1 MNWEALETIAEIV
14 GATAVLITLV
24 YLSIQTRLT
33 RIAAEETS
41 KHATQQATNAA
52 VEMYSRWRAMAISG
66 ADVADTVSKARS
78 DEPLTE
84 REKVVLEAYYQEL
97 FFVSGVAY
105 RSAINAASG
114 HIAPNDAMHLA
125 FVLDGNSFAYEY
137 WQIMKEYVGNVCAE
151 FVDEVDKRL
160 TSSQD
165 DSNV

>member
-1 MNWEALETIAEIV
+1 MNWEALGTIAEIV
-14 GATAVLITLV
+14 GAAAVVITLI

-41 KHATQQATNAA
+41 KHSTQQATNAA

-66 ADVADTVSKARS
+66 ADVAETVSKARLR
-78 DEPLTE
+78 EPLAE

-114 HIAPNDAMHLA
+114 HVAPNDAKHLA
-125 FVLDGNSFAYEY
+125 FVLSGNSFALEY
-137 WQIMKEYVGNVCAE
+137 WQNMKEYVGNVCSE
-151 FVDEVDKRL
+151 FVAEVDEL
-160 TSSQD
+160 LAEGED
-165 DSNV
+165 GSNV